1 MRRILTLVFLFS
13 LVVYLAPYK
22 SAFQEEPESDL
33 DVRISLENEQVFIE
47 EEFEVEII
55 LENTSEEE
63 QELNFNTGQ
72 RFDIIVLG
80 SKEDVLY
87 RWSQDKMFT
96 QALGTVV
103 LAPEEEKVYD
113 AKIVLPTDIATG
125 DYQMKGLITASE
137 QIFSQAK
144 TITVKE

>member
-1 MRRILTLVFLFS
+1 MRKILTLVFLFS
-13 LVVYLAPYK
+13 LVVYFAPHK
-22 SAFQEEPESDL
+22 NAFQEEPESDL
-33 DVRISLENEQVFIE
+33 DVRINLENEQVFIE

-63 QELNFNTGQ
+63 QKLNFNTGQ

-80 SKEDVLY
+80 SKEEVLY

-96 QALGTVV
+96 QALGSVV

-125 DYQMKGLITASE
+125 DYQIKGLITASE